1 MISIIRSTSAVDRF
15 PISQNDDMVPT
26 ITDEVVAKS
35 IKVAVTSFLGVKE
48 YGYFF
53 ARFIAILY

>member
-1 MISIIRSTSAVDRF
+1 
-15 PISQNDDMVPT
+15 MVPT
-26 ITDEVVAKS
+26 IADEVVAKS